1 MFKNLGGIF
10 LTNLCILFKT
20 HFFDD
25 DTIVFRSRTTTT
37 MMNNTQLTFALK
49 LKDSQRS
56 SDKPKKKRTA
66 KAKELD
72 AAKDAASAEHDAVL
86 MFAMDL

>member
-1 MFKNLGGIF
+1 
-10 LTNLCILFKT
+10 
-20 HFFDD
+20 
-25 DTIVFRSRTTTT
+25 
-37 MMNNTQLTFALK
+37 MMNSTQLTFALK

-56 SDKPKKKRTA
+56 SEKPKKKRTA

>member
-1 MFKNLGGIF
+1 
-10 LTNLCILFKT
+10 
-20 HFFDD
+20 
-25 DTIVFRSRTTTT
+25 

-56 SDKPKKKRTA
+56 SDTPKKKRKA
-66 KAKELD
+66 KAEELD
-72 AAKDAASAEHDAVL
+72 AAKAAASAEEDAGL